1 MRAMR
6 LRLAWIALLAI
17 AIYGVLLGGSWLG
30 VYTAQLRVA
39 TMFVSAALL
48 GSWALVAW
56 RQPEWRP
63 RSAMWPAIVAVLVSL
78 TVSTIAS
85 RSPRISVEYL
95 GYAVILIALY
105 LLLVRLLANDYF
117 RGRIVAFAA
126 MLFVVLVVVYV
137 GLTVIEW
144 ILWWSAIGHL
154 AVPPLRPGFSGL
166 TYGNPSAV
174 LVLVVMLA
182 LPFLVTFASP
192 TRRGVAAVVGALV
205 GIGLVALISG
215 SRAGWLAL
223 ALTTFLAVG
232 VWAVRHDRRAWLI
245 RFARSH
251 LESGRRRAIL
261 GVVALGLVALVVVLA
276 PPILQRVTAGGE
288 AVRVNY
294 SVAAI
299 RIFLTS
305 PLLGTGP
312 GSWAFLRPA
321 FTARGEFDDYVPY
334 AHNLESQTLSE
345 LGLLGALCGLV
356 VLANLVWLI
365 AKAFRGPSGL
375 RRRWAVAAAVGVTYF
390 GLHQLLDFFENMP
403 AILFVAAIPIAWLD
417 ATTDAVPAVR
427 GRHLPWPSRLT
438 PVLTVLAVVALA
450 GLTLQ
455 EVPAMRA
462 DDALDA
468 ANRADWGAVDGPAL
482 AAAAMDPGMPPYAF
496 TAGLAASWDG
506 DHPTAA
512 RMFEQVLRTDD
523 VPEAWL
529 NLAAE
534 RFAMGD
540 TSSLQ
545 SYIQRALRIGV
556 GRPAV
561 AMAAGDLALRAG
573 DLRDADAAFVAV
585 LDRFPSVGADP
596 WWQANVERAAAL
608 QRAVTRLIGNG
619 SPSRWELAL
628 MVGDAAQAQLLA
640 SRLPS
645 PDLPRRIIRAWAGD
659 PDDKRDLFAQCDAN
673 PLNAPLLYWCARIA
687 GHDGDTDTQ
696 FRYRFIATLTPDLD
710 LDGGGE
716 IRVSKLPLVGRQLA
730 GNPSIWWGFYVYRR
744 ATPWDVLVP
753 SLVHLT
759 LQ

>member
-1 MRAMR
+1 MR

-39 TMFVSAALL
+39 TMVVSAALL
-48 GSWALVAW
+48 GCWAAVAW

-63 RSAMWPAIVAVLVSL
+63 RSALWPAIVAVLVSL
-78 TVSTIAS
+78 TVSTITS
-85 RSPRISVEYL
+85 RSPRVSVEYL
-95 GYAVILIALY
+95 GYAVVLIALY
-105 LLLVRLLANDYF
+105 LLLVRLLAHEYF
-117 RGRIVAFAA
+117 RGRIVAFAS

-144 ILWWSAIGHL
+144 VLWWTAVGHL

-182 LPFLVTFASP
+182 LPFLVTFAST
-192 TRRGVAAVVGALV
+192 TRRGIAAAVGALV

-215 SRAGWLAL
+215 SRAGWLAM
-223 ALTTFLAVG
+223 ALTALLSVG
-232 VWAVRHDRRAWLI
+232 IWALRPDRRAWLL
-245 RFARSH
+245 RTARSH
-251 LESGRRRAIL
+251 LESGRQRAFL
-261 GVVALGLVALVVVLA
+261 GAIGLALVALVIVLA

-305 PLLGTGP
+305 PLVGTGP
-312 GSWAFLRPA
+312 GTWAFLRPA
-321 FTARGEFDDYVPY
+321 FTARGEYDDYVPY
-334 AHNLESQTLSE
+334 AHNLETQTLSE
-345 LGLLGALCGLV
+345 LGLVGAVGGLV
-356 VLANLVWLI
+356 VVASMVWLV
-365 AKAFRGPSGL
+365 ATAFRGPSTI
-375 RRRWAVAAAVGVTYF
+375 RRRWAVGAAIGITYF

-403 AILFVAAIPIAWLD
+403 AILFAAAIPIAWLD
-417 ATTDAVPAVR
+417 ATSEAVPAIR
-427 GRHLPWPSRLT
+427 GRHLAWPGRLT
-438 PVLTVLAVVALA
+438 AVLTVLAIAALT

-455 EVPAMRA
+455 EIPAMRA
-462 DDALDA
+462 DEALAA
-468 ANRADWGAVDGPAL
+468 ANRGDWGAADGPAL
-482 AAAAMDPGMPPYAF
+482 AASSADPGMPPYAF

-512 RMFEQVLRTDD
+512 RLFEQVLLTDD
-523 VPEAWL
+523 IPEAWL

-534 RFAMGD
+534 HLAMGD
-540 TSSLQ
+540 TSSVR
-545 SYIQRALRIGV
+545 SDIQRALRIGLS
-556 GRPAV
+556 RAAV
-561 AMAAGDLALRAG
+561 AMAAGDLALRVG
-573 DLRDADAAFVAV
+573 DLRDADQAFGAV

-596 WWQANVERAAAL
+596 WWHANVERSAAL
-608 QRAVTRLIGNG
+608 QRAVSALIGSGN
-619 SPSRWELAL
+619 PYRWELAL

-645 PDLPRRIIRAWAGD
+645 PDLPRHIIRAWAGD
-659 PDDKRDLFAQCDAN
+659 PDDTRDLFAQCDAN
-673 PLNAPLLYWCARIA
+673 PLDAPLLYWCARIA
-687 GHDGDTDTQ
+687 GHDGDTESQ

-710 LDGGGE
+710 FDGGGE
-716 IRVSKLPLVGRQLA
+716 IRVSRLPLVGRQLA